1 MVIDDL
7 DIERVSVLPFE
18 ADAPLLIN
26 ADAVL
31 ALAITFQP
39 FELIRRRNH
48 QIAQIAGT
56 VQILQSL
63 ARSLLDPTIERSYEL
78 TLENRLGVLAPEGPD
93 HRITITLRVI
103 NVKR

>member
-7 DIERVSVLPFE
+7 DIERVSVLPVE

-26 ADAVL
+26 AETVL
-31 ALAITFQP
+31 AQAIAFQP
-39 FELIRRRNH
+39 FELIRQRNH
-48 QIAQIAGT
+48 EIAQIDGT
-56 VQILQSL
+56 VQILQL
-63 ARSLLDPTIERSYEL
+63 MARPLLDPAIERPHEL
-78 TLENRLGVLAPEGPD
+78 SLEYRQGVLAPEGSD